1 MGERVL
7 FVIVVVVFVVV
18 AMEKKY
24 CARNK
29 NNKLKQ
35 IIRFADIRLRT

>member
-1 MGERVL
+1 MGERVVL
-7 FVIVVVVFVVV
+7 VVDVVVVVV
-18 AMEKKY
+18 AMKKKY